1 MTGLPAWGT
10 IRKIEPSH
18 FDAATAYVAI
28 DFHMMDNRK
37 PFIYKTTDFGQTWTN
52 ITGDLP
58 SAHPLDYVMSV
69 AENPNRK
76 GMLFAGTG
84 HNFLYSLD
92 DGAHWT
98 PFNEGL
104 PHTAVSWIV
113 VPKQWHDV
121 VVSTYG
127 RGIYILRDIA
137 PLEQLGEVADAD
149 VTLYPPHPGYRQ
161 ARGGRADITFALKTA
176 SPRPARVEILDS
188 ANKVIRTLQAPTRAG
203 YNRTTWDLRY
213 DPPRVVALRTPAPD
227 NAHIFEEPRFRNRPT
242 RPITHWGIQGAQT
255 SGPIALPGKYTV
267 RLSVN
272 GKTETQ
278 PLTIL
283 KDPDIKTD
291 AADLVASVQTQV
303 RVRDDLTA
311 TADMV
316 NKLEVM
322 RKQILDQQRANAEK
336 TDVEAALT
344 ELDKKMFA
352 VELQLVSHSDLN
364 SDDKYYVEPYKI
376 YMNLIWLNGT
386 IGTGAGDVA
395 GGADYP
401 PTESALGWLGDIEK
415 DLDAAKA
422 SYKKLI
428 ETDLDEFNKRMAGKI
443 PAITET
449 VRPVVP

>member
-1 MTGLPAWGT
+1 
-10 IRKIEPSH
+10 
-18 FDAATAYVAI
+18 
-28 DFHMMDNRK
+28 MDNRK

-52 ITGDLP
+52 VTGNLP
-58 SAHPLDYVMSV
+58 STHPLDYVMAV

-84 HNFLYSLD
+84 HNFFYSLD

-98 PFNEGL
+98 QFNEGL

-113 VPKQWHDV
+113 VPKLWHDV

-127 RGIYILRDIA
+127 RGIFILRDIA
-137 PLEQLGEVADAD
+137 PLEQVAEVADAD

-188 ANKVIRTLQAPTRAG
+188 ANKVVRTLQAPTRAG
-203 YNRTTWDLRY
+203 YNRATWDLRY

-227 NAHIFEEPRFRNRPT
+227 NARIFEEPRFRNRPT

-278 PLTIL
+278 SLTVL

-322 RKQILDQQRANAEK
+322 RKQILDHQKANAEK
-336 TDVEAALT
+336 SDIEAALA
-344 ELDKKMFA
+344 ELDKKMLA

-364 SDDKYYVEPYKI
+364 SDDKYYVEPFKI
-376 YMNLIWLNGT
+376 YMSLIWLNGT

-422 SYKKLI
+422 AYKKLI
-428 ETDLDEFNKRMAGKI
+428 ESDLDEFNKRMSGRI
-443 PAITET
+443 PAITES